1 MLPFKRIVV
10 GMDFNEPA
18 LAALDHARALA
29 KAFGSSVSVAHVIP
43 AVANEVYAYST
54 DMVETWERSA
64 YEYLC
69 KLLPDDERAVLR
81 GQFEVRI
88 GAPVEEI
95 LNFAEEQ
102 KADLIVLGTHGRG
115 PMGHLF
121 LGSVAE
127 RVVRRAKCPVLT
139 VGRAAASATKAVAIE
154 TAVAMG

>member
-1 MLPFKRIVV
+1 MLPFTRIVV

-18 LAALDHARALA
+18 LAALQYARSIA
-29 KAFGSSVSVAHVIP
+29 KAFGSSVSVVHVIP

-54 DMVETWERSA
+54 QMVETWERSA
-64 YEYLC
+64 YEHLC
-69 KLLPDDERAVLR
+69 KLLPEDERAVLR

-95 LNFAEEQ
+95 LDFAGEQ

-139 VGRAAASATKAVAIE
+139 VGRTAAGAAKAVATA
-154 TAVAMG
+154 TAVSVG